1 MGLLGKSNRRNTGNT
16 ILQKMVAPKM
26 PKKPTAGKAQA
37 SMPSMP
43 KIPSFSRGNTR
54 SGSSGMGGMMK
65 TSAPAANKS
74 SQAKKPLMATPIE
87 PNNIG
92 KKKVKKGPGFK
103 NGGSAMKYKDGGCVA
118 GAANRRRM
126 MQEMVN

>member
-1 MGLLGKSNRRNTGNT
+1 MGILGKSNRRNTVN
-16 ILQKMVAPKM
+16 IMAPKM
-26 PKKPTAGKAQA
+26 PKKPTAKKAQA
-37 SMPSMP
+37 SMP

-54 SGSSGMGGMMK
+54 SGGSGGMMK

-103 NGGSAMKYKDGGCVA
+103 NGGSVMKYKDGCVA

-126 MQEMVN
+126 MQEMVNK

>member
-1 MGLLGKSNRRNTGNT
+1 MGILRKLNRRNIKIPKLKSGKT
-16 ILQKMVAPKM
+16 VAPKM
-26 PKKPTAGKAQA
+26 PKKPTAKKAQA
-37 SMPSMP
+37 AMP
-43 KIPSFSRGNTR
+43 KIPSFSKAPKRPG
-54 SGSSGMGGMMK
+54 SGGVMK
-65 TSAPAANKS
+65 TSAPAAKKS

-103 NGGSAMKYKDGGCVA
+103 NGGSVMKYKDGGCVA

>member
-1 MGLLGKSNRRNTGNT
+1 MGILGKLKRRNTVN
-16 ILQKMVAPKM
+16 MVAPKM

-37 SMPSMP
+37 SMP

-54 SGSSGMGGMMK
+54 TGSGGMMK
-65 TSAPAANKS
+65 TSAPAAKKS

-126 MQEMVN
+126 MQETVN

>member
-1 MGLLGKSNRRNTGNT
+1 MGILGKSNRRNTVN
-16 ILQKMVAPKM
+16 IMAPKM
-26 PKKPTAGKAQA
+26 PKKPTAKKTQA
-37 SMPSMP
+37 SMP

-54 SGSSGMGGMMK
+54 SGSGGMGSMMK

>member
-1 MGLLGKSNRRNTGNT
+1 MGILGKSNRRNIGN
-16 ILQKMVAPKM
+16 IMAPKM

-37 SMPSMP
+37 SMP
-43 KIPSFSRGNTR
+43 KIPSFSRGPTR
-54 SGSSGMGGMMK
+54 PGSGGMMK